1 MQMVIDLKKLYEKDE
16 HLWLLENAKLLREG
30 KWEQADF
37 DNIAETLEDMGR
49 RDLRE
54 VVSRLKVLM
63 IHLLKWTLQTEAR
76 SSSWKGTIRHQ
87 RDELNSMFE
96 DSYNLKKHAE
106 DSFSKSYKKAREI
119 ASDET
124 GIPLSHF
131 PEDPPFTFEQ
141 AIGEDYLPQ

>member
-1 MQMVIDLKKLYEKDE
+1 MQKVLDLKKLYEKDE

-54 VVSRLKVLM
+54 VISRLKVLM
-63 IHLLKWTLQTEAR
+63 IHLLTR

-87 RDELNSMFE
+87 RDELSSMFE

-124 GIPLSHF
+124 GLPLSHF
-131 PEDPPFTFEQ
+131 PEAYPFTFEQ
-141 AIGEDYLPQ
+141 VIGEDYLPE